1 MMAPGS
7 LERTEFKAKRI
18 VDERNF
24 YDEITN
30 KA

>member
-18 VDERNF
+18 VDERNL